1 LIEQLH
7 YTTTPKYNFPLPPET
22 LHIPQKFIELS
33 LKTLKTTKQQT
44 LQLPQEATFNNY
56 STTKLE
62 GEGGEL
68 KLFFPDHN
76 HYTIQS
82 IPLKPIKEETTI
94 VAIDVSSIKI
104 GETNEGII
112 CAIRGTVV
120 WKERNRYKYLR
131 IGPFPL
137 HITEENKTEIHRLL
151 RQHSLSMPTE
161 PIHYSNLINM
171 PTKLGN
177 LLERWIKMKISCAS
191 QNSIILWDGS
201 LTAGTASSPIKTI
214 SQTLEMARNHLNTI
228 LAFSKNTYLR
238 FLDHQ
243 STISTCSFQSPYL
256 LEINDLPTKTGPF
269 SLLGKVY
276 MTKLTRNGC
285 SFRLDI
291 DKEIPN
297 ELRIE
302 AVEKLLGNDLLFQ
315 SYPETLR
322 LAHIFSTF
330 TAIEVIA
337 MQRFLV
343 KRCGLKI
350 LNRPNIRRL
359 LFGPFGYGSEA

>member
-1 LIEQLH
+1 MIEQLH
-7 YTTTPKYNFPLPPET
+7 YTTTPKYNFPLPPES
-22 LHIPQKFIELS
+22 LQIPQKFIQLS
-33 LKTLKTTKQQT
+33 LKTIKTTKQQT
-44 LQLPQEATFNNY
+44 LQEATFNNY
-56 STTKLE
+56 STKLE
-62 GEGGEL
+62 EEREETQ
-68 KLFFPDHN
+68 FFPHYN
-76 HYTIQS
+76 HYTVQS
-82 IPLKPIKEETTI
+82 IPLKPIKTETTI

-104 GETNEGII
+104 GETNQGII

-120 WKERNRYKYLR
+120 WKERDRYKYLR

-137 HITEENKTEIHRLL
+137 HITEENKKEIYHLL
-151 RQHSLSMPTE
+151 RQHSLTMPTE
-161 PIHYSNLINM
+161 PLHYLNLINM

-177 LLERWIKMKISCAS
+177 LLEHWIKMKISYAS

-201 LTAGTASSPIKTI
+201 LTAGTPSSPLKTI
-214 SQTLEMARNHLNTI
+214 SQTLEIARNHLNTT

-238 FLDHQ
+238 FLNHH
-243 STISTCSFQSPYL
+243 STALENFQSPYL
-256 LEINDLPTKTGPF
+256 LEINGLPTHSGPF

-291 DKEIPN
+291 DKKIPN
-297 ELRIE
+297 ELGIE

-330 TAIEVIA
+330 TATEVIA
-337 MQRFLV
+337 MQHFLV
-343 KRCGLKI
+343 KKCKLKI
-350 LNRPNIRRL
+350 LNRPNIRHL
-359 LFGPFGYGSEA
+359 LFGPFGYGPEA